1 MGRDTVKSCP
11 ISSSPGTRAFT
22 VNLRAGAKTNC
33 CTNTKMAVSEIA
45 FSLFDRDK
53 QVLVDWREKTKIIRQ
68 QKQRLAAIE
77 GVTPGE
83 LIFLRCR

>member
-11 ISSSPGTRAFT
+11 SSSSPGTRAFI
-22 VNLRAGAKTNC
+22 VNLRAGAKTNWF
-33 CTNTKMAVSEIA
+33 TNTKMAVSEIA

-77 GVTPGE
+77 GVTSGE